1 MVRNGS
7 SKPADAQYGANRL
20 AIAKGFHKSAQD
32 QVELAGQGTL
42 GNPIASTI
50 VHAAIAYCDALTA
63 TFGSKVNQQDHQAAV
78 KTLRGVMGNRLPK
91 AQETRLSR
99 ILGNKDVAQ
108 YGGRLMTVDDAVAL
122 LTLLDDFS
130 KWVESEMARV

>member
-1 MVRNGS
+1 
-7 SKPADAQYGANRL
+7 
-20 AIAKGFHKSAQD
+20 
-32 QVELAGQGTL
+32 
-42 GNPIASTI
+42 
-50 VHAAIAYCDALTA
+50 
-63 TFGSKVNQQDHQAAV
+63 
-78 KTLRGVMGNRLPK
+78 MGNRLPK